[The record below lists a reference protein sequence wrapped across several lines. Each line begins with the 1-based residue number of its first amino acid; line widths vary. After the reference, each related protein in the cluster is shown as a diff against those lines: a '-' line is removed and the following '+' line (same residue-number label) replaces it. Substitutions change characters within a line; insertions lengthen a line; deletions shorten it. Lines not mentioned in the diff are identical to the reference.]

1 MAWRWCHF
9 CLIGVLCGLTRGVA
23 CAEESAISRTTAAQL
38 AQQAFGGKVISVD
51 EVEPQ
56 PTPIESEEPSPQ
68 TNARF
73 VVKLMQNGR
82 VRVVNLDSHGTP
94 IGSTP

>member
-1 MAWRWCHF
+1 MAWRWCNF

-51 EVEPQ
+51 EVD
-56 PTPIESEEPSPQ
+56 PSLRPLNQ
-68 TNARF
+68 KNPPPKRAPA
-73 VVKLMQNGR
+73 LW
-82 VRVVNLDSHGTP
+82 
-94 IGSTP
+94 